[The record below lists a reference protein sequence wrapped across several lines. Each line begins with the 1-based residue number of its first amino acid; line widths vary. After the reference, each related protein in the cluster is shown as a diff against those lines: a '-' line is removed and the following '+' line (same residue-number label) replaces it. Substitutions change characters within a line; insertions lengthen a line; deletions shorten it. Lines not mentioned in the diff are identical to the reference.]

1 MPRSAPSPLA
11 RVRRICLSLPET
23 TERPSHG
30 APSFF
35 IRDKIGFVN
44 YMDDHHDD
52 GRLALWCACP
62 RGMREGLLKAEP
74 EQYFVPPYVG
84 FRGRI
89 GVRLDRGRTGMRWS
103 ASSETRISPS
113 RRRNWLRPSSA
124 PDCFVSLTHAGVAK
138 SVYAADLRSAWAQAL

>member
-1 MPRSAPSPLA
+1 M
-11 RVRRICLSLPET
+11 RRICLSLPET

-44 YMDDHHDD
+44 YMDNHHDD

-62 RGMREGLLKAEP
+62 LGMRDGLVKAEP

-84 FRGRI
+84 FRGWI
-89 GVRLDRGRTGMRWS
+89 GVRLDRGIDWDDVERVVRD
-103 ASSETRISPS
+103 AYLAVAPKKLVAALES
-113 RRRNWLRPSSA
+113 R
-124 PDCFVSLTHAGVAK
+124 
-138 SVYAADLRSAWAQAL
+138 

>member
-44 YMDDHHDD
+44 YMDNHHDD

-62 RGMREGLLKAEP
+62 LGMRDGLVKAEP

-84 FRGRI
+84 FRGWI
-89 GVRLDRGRTGMRWS
+89 GVRLDRGIDWDDVERVVRDAYLTV
-103 ASSETRISPS
+103 APKKLVAALES
-113 RRRNWLRPSSA
+113 R
-124 PDCFVSLTHAGVAK
+124 
-138 SVYAADLRSAWAQAL
+138 

>member
-1 MPRSAPSPLA
+1 MPRAAPSPLA
-11 RVRRICLSLPET
+11 RIRKMCLSLPET

-44 YMDDHHDD
+44 YIDNHHDD

-62 RGMREGLLKAEP
+62 QGMRDGLVKAEP

-84 FRGRI
+84 VRGWI
-89 GVRLDRGRTGMRWS
+89 GVRLDRGPDWDEVERFTHD
-103 ASSETRISPS
+103 AYVTV
-113 RRRNWLRPSSA
+113 A
-124 PDCFVSLTHAGVAK
+124 PKKLVA
-138 SVYAADLRSAWAQAL
+138 VFLDR

>member
-1 MPRSAPSPLA
+1 
-11 RVRRICLSLPET
+11 VRRICLSLPET

-44 YMDDHHDD
+44 YMDGHHPD

-62 RGMREGLLKAEP
+62 PGMREGLLRAEP

-84 FRGRI
+84 FRGWI
-89 GVRLDRGRTGMRWS
+89 GVRLDR
-103 ASSETRISPS
+103 SPDWDAVE
-113 RRRNWLRPSSA
+113 RVIRDAYLTVA
-124 PDCFVSLTHAGVAK
+124 PKKL
-138 SVYAADLRSAWAQAL
+138 AATLEGS